1 MVKVFVVG
9 ATGETGQRLCRQL
22 LAAGHSAIGLHRHL
36 EQAEALRSIGVIPVL
51 GDLVTSSMTEL
62 SELMIGA
69 DAVVFTA
76 GANGGGNEMTD
87 AVDGAGL
94 TKASDAAA
102 YAGVWRFLLV
112 SAFPDAWRE
121 RRMPDDFEH
130 YMFVKRQ
137 ADVYLSHTKL
147 DWVIL
152 RPGTLLNEPGTGM
165 VRTGLAIP
173 YGEVSRDDVAATLV
187 QLIEKPLVN
196 HQIIELT
203 AGDVPV
209 AEALEKMAQ

>member
-1 MVKVFVVG
+1 MAKVFVVG

-22 LAAGHSAIGLHRHL
+22 VAAGHSAIGLHRHP
-36 EQAEALRSIGVIPVL
+36 EQAVALIRIGVTPVL
-51 GDLVTSSMTEL
+51 GDLVSSSTTLL
-62 SELMIGA
+62 SELMMGA

-121 RRMPDDFEH
+121 KRMPDDFEH
-130 YMFVKRQ
+130 YMFVKRK
-137 ADVYLSHTKL
+137 ADVYLSHTEL
-147 DWVIL
+147 NWVIL

-196 HQIIELT
+196 RQIIELT
-203 AGDVPV
+203 AGDLPV
-209 AEALEKMAQ
+209 AEAVEKMAR